1 MITDEQIMKACDA
14 YDEYNVDH
22 NNTLLRGACSGH
34 AMRKALEAYEQSKW
48 VKFDINDKNTFP
60 PRNTNVLVRYKTGD
74 FGVDVFLASSGVW
87 ENTCCETNECITHWQ
102 PLPTFNP

>member
-1 MITDEQIMKACDA
+1 MITDEQVMKACDA

-34 AMRKALEAYEQSKW
+34 AMRNAIEAYEQSKW
-48 VKFDINDKNTFP
+48 VKFDINDQSTYP
-60 PRNTNVLVRYKTGD
+60 PLET
-74 FGVDVFLASSGVW
+74 DVACDEGYAVYLLRRTEKEFAWKFSDSDDTPAV
-87 ENTCCETNECITHWQ
+87 THWQ